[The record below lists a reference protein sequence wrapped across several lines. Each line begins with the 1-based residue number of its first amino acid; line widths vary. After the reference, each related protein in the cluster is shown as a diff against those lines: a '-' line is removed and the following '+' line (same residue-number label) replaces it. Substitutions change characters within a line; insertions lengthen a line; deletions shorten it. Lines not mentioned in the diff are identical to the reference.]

1 MINEDLFNEKDLII
15 AKQKQR
21 IEHLERCISDFKQ
34 YDKERKEYYSAL
46 DIKVGE
52 LESYIEELESKECA
66 AKKIKELNKK
76 LEARTQELRVLHARG
91 YLEKMSDM
99 ADITAIVTANKL
111 QLQQQLQKANE
122 TIRQLRKTMTKL
134 YCEIAK
140 YQK

>member
-15 AKQKQR
+15 IKQKQR
-21 IEHLERCISDFKQ
+21 IEQLEKCISDFKQ
-34 YDKERKEYYSAL
+34 YDKERKQYYAEL
-46 DIKVGE
+46 PTKIGE
-52 LESYIEELESKECA
+52 LESYIEELESKEGA
-66 AKKIKELNKK
+66 AKKIKELNRK

-99 ADITAIVTANKL
+99 EDITAIVTANKL

-122 TIRQLRKTMTKL
+122 TIKQLRKTMTKL